1 MRNLRRLSIIVL
13 TVLFAAV
20 GLAAGERATAL
31 VRPSPSEAAPLAP
44 RATSITTRTLL
55 YSPWLDPDRSSDEPG
70 QAERAKTFAW
80 LLLLLKEQRSAR

>member
-1 MRNLRRLSIIVL
+1 MRSLRRLSIIAL

-20 GLAAGERATAL
+20 GLAAGERATVL
-31 VRPSPSEAAPLAP
+31 VRPPLSEAAPLTP
-44 RATSITTRTLL
+44 RETSITTRSLMS
-55 YSPWLDPDRSSDEPG
+55 SPWLDPDRSSDEPG